1 MQEDESKIKWSQFLA
16 GDNEAYCWIYKV
28 YIQMLFRYGHN
39 FTSDTELIKDCIQD
53 VFTGLYKNRERLI
66 VPNNIK
72 VYLFVAIKNCIQR
85 TLYKESIYERSAMEQ
100 VPFLLEPTV
109 EDEFVNNEQYNNQQK
124 KVKEILSILTP
135 RQKEIIYYRFIQEM
149 SMEDIC
155 ILMDINYQSA
165 QNLIQRSLK
174 KSNKITVLSDYIF
187 YCSTFQWNINK
198 YIFFK
203 KKILFNEYK
212 TENNVSLYKKAF

>member
-1 MQEDESKIKWSQFLA
+1 
-16 GDNEAYCWIYKV
+16 
-28 YIQMLFRYGHN
+28 MLFRYGHS

-109 EDEFVNNEQYNNQQK
+109 ED
-124 KVKEILSILTP
+124 
-135 RQKEIIYYRFIQEM
+135 
-149 SMEDIC
+149 
-155 ILMDINYQSA
+155 
-165 QNLIQRSLK
+165 
-174 KSNKITVLSDYIF
+174 
-187 YCSTFQWNINK
+187 
-198 YIFFK
+198 
-203 KKILFNEYK
+203 
-212 TENNVSLYKKAF
+212 

>member
-28 YIQMLFRYGHN
+28 YIQMLFRYGHS

-72 VYLFVAIKNCIQR
+72 VYLFVAIKTCIQR

-174 KSNKITVLSDYIF
+174 KIKQNHSSFGLYLLLLYLSM
-187 YCSTFQWNINK
+187 K
-198 YIFFK
+198 YQ
-203 KKILFNEYK
+203 
-212 TENNVSLYKKAF
+212 

>member
-174 KSNKITVLSDYIF
+174 Y
-187 YCSTFQWNINK
+187 Q
-198 YIFFK
+198 
-203 KKILFNEYK
+203 
-212 TENNVSLYKKAF
+212 

>member
-72 VYLFVAIKNCIQR
+72 VYLFVAIKTASNELFIKNQSM
-85 TLYKESIYERSAMEQ
+85 KEVQWNKFHFYSNQLLKTNSSIM
-100 VPFLLEPTV
+100 
-109 EDEFVNNEQYNNQQK
+109 NNTIINK
-124 KVKEILSILTP
+124 KK
-135 RQKEIIYYRFIQEM
+135 
-149 SMEDIC
+149 
-155 ILMDINYQSA
+155 
-165 QNLIQRSLK
+165 LK
-174 KSNKITVLSDYIF
+174 KSF
-187 YCSTFQWNINK
+187 
-198 YIFFK
+198 
-203 KKILFNEYK
+203 LF
-212 TENNVSLYKKAF
+212 

>member
-85 TLYKESIYERSAMEQ
+85 TLYKESIYERFKHIDVEKHILNLTNEE
-100 VPFLLEPTV
+100 FIKLL
-109 EDEFVNNEQYNNQQK
+109 
-124 KVKEILSILTP
+124 I
-135 RQKEIIYYRFIQEM
+135 
-149 SMEDIC
+149 
-155 ILMDINYQSA
+155 
-165 QNLIQRSLK
+165 
-174 KSNKITVLSDYIF
+174 
-187 YCSTFQWNINK
+187 
-198 YIFFK
+198 
-203 KKILFNEYK
+203 
-212 TENNVSLYKKAF
+212 

>member
-28 YIQMLFRYGHN
+28 YIQMLFRYGHS

-66 VPNNIK
+66 VPNNIN

-174 KSNKITVLSDYIF
+174 KIKQNHSSFGLYLLLLYLSM
-187 YCSTFQWNINK
+187 K
-198 YIFFK
+198 YQ
-203 KKILFNEYK
+203 
-212 TENNVSLYKKAF
+212 